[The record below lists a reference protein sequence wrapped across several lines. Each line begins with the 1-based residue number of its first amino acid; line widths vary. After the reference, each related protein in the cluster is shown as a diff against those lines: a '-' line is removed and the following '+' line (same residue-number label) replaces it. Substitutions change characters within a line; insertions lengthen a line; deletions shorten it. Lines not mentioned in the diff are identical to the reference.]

1 MRRVVADTAAT
12 TRPDPAV
19 VAAMMP
25 WWGEAHANAASLYQ
39 RGEAARD
46 AVEAARAS
54 VARLIGCAAEEVVFC
69 ATGSES
75 DNLAIQ
81 GTMALA
87 EPGRDRI
94 VTTAIEHRA
103 VLETARY
110 LGSQGHALT
119 VVPVRANGQV
129 DPDELADAL
138 GPDVALVSVMAVNN
152 ETGVVQPLEDIGMRV
167 KAAGA
172 RFHVDAVQAVGKRPV
187 AVDAWQADL
196 VSLAGHKFHGPVGG
210 AALFV
215 RRRTRLAPLVHGGTH
230 ERGRRAGTH
239 DVAAIVG
246 LGVAA
251 ELALQRLAAGES
263 ARVAEL
269 GELLLARLLAG
280 VPDTVLNGDLNARV
294 GGIVNVCFRGVDG
307 EAVLHELDRVGVEV
321 STGSACSSGEAG
333 PSHVLT
339 AMGVAPEDAHASVR
353 FSLGR
358 EHTDDDIAWI
368 GEVTPPIVERL
379 RALAGPAGAKSA

>member
-1 MRRVVADTAAT
+1 MRRVYADTAAT

-19 VAAMMP
+19 VAAMAP
-25 WWGEAHANAASLYQ
+25 WWGDAHANASSLHQ

-46 AVEAARAS
+46 AVESARER
-54 VARLIGCAAEEVVFC
+54 VARLLGAAPEEVVFC
-69 ATGSES
+69 ASGSES
-75 DNLAIQ
+75 DNLALK
-81 GTMALA
+81 GTLALA
-87 EPGRDRI
+87 QPGRGRV
-94 VTTAIEHRA
+94 VTTAIEHKA
-103 VLETARY
+103 VLETARH
-110 LGSQGHALT
+110 LESLGHALT

-152 ETGVVQPLEDIGMRV
+152 ETGVTQPLEDIGMRV

-172 RFHVDAVQAVGKRPV
+172 RFHVDAVQAVGKVPV

-196 VSLAGHKFHGPVGG
+196 VSLAGHKFHGPLGG

-251 ELALQRLAAGES
+251 ELAEQRMATGEPARIAG
-263 ARVAEL
+263 L
-269 GELLLARLLAG
+269 GELLLARLLGG
-280 VPDTVLNGDLNARV
+280 VPDTVLHGDLNARV

-321 STGSACSSGEAG
+321 STGSACSSGEQG

-339 AMGVAPEDAHASVR
+339 AMGVSPEDAHASVR

>member
-1 MRRVVADTAAT
+1 MRRVYADTAAT

-19 VAAMMP
+19 VEAMAP
-25 WWGEAHANAASLYQ
+25 WWGDAHANASSLHR

-46 AVEAARAS
+46 AVEAARDQ
-54 VARLIGCAAEEVVFC
+54 VAALLACAPEEVVFC
-69 ATGSES
+69 ASGSES
-75 DNLAIQ
+75 VNLALK

-87 EPGRDRI
+87 EAGRDRI
-94 VTTAIEHRA
+94 VTTAIEHKA
-103 VLETARY
+103 VLETARW
-110 LGSQGHALT
+110 LESEGFALT
-119 VVPVRANGQV
+119 VVPVRPNGQV
-129 DPDELADAL
+129 DPDQLADAL

-152 ETGVVQPLEDIGMRV
+152 ETGVLQPLEDLGMHV

-172 RFHVDAVQAVGKRPV
+172 RFHVDAVQAAGKLPLS
-187 AVDAWQADL
+187 VDAWQADL
-196 VSLAGHKFHGPVGG
+196 VSLAGHKFHGPLGG

-215 RRRTRLAPLVHGGTH
+215 RRRTRLAPLVHGGSH

-239 DVAAIVG
+239 DLPAIVG

-251 ELALQRLAAGES
+251 ELAQRRLAEGEPS
-263 ARVAEL
+263 RVTEL
-269 GELLLARLLAG
+269 GEMLLARLLAR
-280 VPDTVLNGDLNARV
+280 VPETTLNGDLNARV
-294 GGIVNVCFRGVDG
+294 GSIVNVCFRGVDG
-307 EAVLHELDRVGVEV
+307 EAVLRELDGVGVEV
-321 STGSACSSGEAG
+321 STGSACSSGEQG

-339 AMGVAPEDAHASVR
+339 AMGMAPEEAHASVR

-379 RALAGPAGAKSA
+379 RSLAGPAKAKSA